1 MVPRLISWTV
11 ICNQLISNAYISQ
24 LSTPI
29 DLLNRRAIVT
39 NPRVIFS
46 FEDIEYLLKVAIEK
60 MKISHSEIPDVL
72 IIEPQ
77 VFEDQ
82 RGFFMETYQ
91 AQKFAEVGIKHSFV
105 QDNHSRSKQG
115 TLRGLHY
122 QIRHVQGKL
131 VRVISGEIYDVS
143 VDLHR
148 SSPTFGKWVGV
159 YLSAQ
164 NKRQVWV
171 PPGFA
176 HGFYVVSEWA
186 EVLYKAT
193 DFYDP
198 RAERTILWNDPT
210 LNIQWPLTQDQ
221 PPTLS
226 PKDLAGKL
234 IKEAEVFD

>member
-1 MVPRLISWTV
+1 
-11 ICNQLISNAYISQ
+11 
-24 LSTPI
+24 
-29 DLLNRRAIVT
+29 
-39 NPRVIFS
+39 
-46 FEDIEYLLKVAIEK
+46 
-60 MKISHSEIPDVL
+60 MKIIHSEIPDVL

-82 RGFFMETYQ
+82 RGCFMETYQ
-91 AQKFAEVGIKHSFV
+91 AQKFAEAGITHSFV
-105 QDNHSRSKQG
+105 QDNHSRSKHR

-131 VRVISGEIYDVS
+131 VRVVAGEIYDVA
-143 VDLHR
+143 VDFRR
-148 SSPTFGKWVGV
+148 SSSTFGKWVGV
-159 YLSAQ
+159 DLSAK

-193 DFYDP
+193 DYYDP
-198 RAERTILWNDPT
+198 DAERTILWNDTT
-210 LNIQWPLTQDQ
+210 LNIQWPIPEDQ

-226 PKDLAGKL
+226 TKDLAGKL
-234 IKEAEVFD
+234 FKDAEVFE